1 MRKVRAFFW
10 LVLWLLPP
18 AQGYAAQ
25 TQARLVL
32 AAEAARPGETILAAV
47 QLRMPPHWHT
57 YWKNAG
63 DVGMPTTIE
72 WTLPKGVSA
81 GEILWP
87 VPEKHSSGDQTQ
99 YIYNNE
105 VFLLVPLSLAADAPN
120 GPAELKAKVAWLECE
135 EMGLCV
141 PGKSELAASL
151 AIGAASKPSKEA
163 AAIEAWQKRLPQR
176 RKDIDARAIWEQ
188 PASGDSRALVI
199 EWTKFTQADKA
210 DFFPGPSED
219 FLVKPAAEQLPAD
232 SGKIR
237 LRKVVEKLSGDWP
250 KEIAGLLVE
259 GPDKSPSACEVTLPI
274 GGAGRTVAAVSG
286 KKLWGMLGLAFV
298 GGLIL
303 NIMPCV
309 LPVIALKILGFVNQ
323 AQESPGKVRK
333 LGLIYTVGVLVSF
346 GVLAGIVIGLQQAG
360 RAASWGMQFQNPAFL
375 IAMTILVALVAMNLF
390 GLFEI
395 NLGGGAMGAAGEL
408 ASKGGAVG
416 AFFNGV
422 LATALATPC
431 TAPFLAVALGFAFAQ
446 PPAIIMLIF
455 LLAGLGLAAPYLILS
470 FQPGWLRF
478 LPKPGAWMERFKVL
492 MGFPMLATAVWL
504 FTLTSAHLG
513 KSGTLWFGFFLVALA
528 VASWIWGEFVQRG
541 TQRQPLA
548 VATSILL
555 VIGFGAYVL
564 TRAPD
569 QIQWQPWSAAAV
581 EKARVEGRP
590 VFVDFTADWC
600 VTCQANKRT
609 SIEIPAV
616 RAKLKEVN
624 AVALLADYTRYD
636 DAITAELKRYERA
649 GVPLV
654 LVYPKDPAAA
664 PVVLPTVLTPSMVL
678 EALDRAANEGN
689 RQDDRPKEVQ
699 ESASKT
705 K

>member
-1 MRKVRAFFW
+1 MQKVPAFFW
-10 LVLWLLPP
+10 LSLGVLFSLPI
-18 AQGYAAQ
+18 YAAQ
-25 TQARLVL
+25 TEARLTL
-32 AAEAARPGETILAAV
+32 AAEAARPGETIMAAV
-47 QLRMPPHWHT
+47 ELRMEPHWHT

-63 DVGMPTTIE
+63 DVGIPTTIE
-72 WTLPKGVSA
+72 WTLPKGVTA

-87 VPEKHSSGDQTQ
+87 IPEKYSAGDQTQ
-99 YIYNNE
+99 YIYNHQ
-105 VFLLVPLSLAADAPN
+105 VFLLIPLSLAADSPN
-120 GPAELKAKVAWLECE
+120 GQVELKAKVAWLECE

-141 PGKSELAASL
+141 PGKANIAATL
-151 AIGAASKPSKEA
+151 TIGPASQPSKEA

-176 RKDIDARAIWEQ
+176 RKDFDARASWEQ
-188 PASGDSRALVI
+188 PAAGDSRALVI
-199 EWTKFTQADKA
+199 EWTQLTQAEKA

-219 FLVKPAAEQLPAD
+219 FLVKPSTEQLKAE
-232 SGKIR
+232 SRKAR
-237 LRKVVEKLSGDWP
+237 LRVVVEKLSGDWP
-250 KEIAGLLVE
+250 KEISGLLVE
-259 GPDKSPSACEVTLPI
+259 GRDKSASATEVTLPI
-274 GGAGRTVAAVSG
+274 AGANRIVAAVTG
-286 KKLWGMLGLAFV
+286 KKLWGMLGLAFL

-309 LPVIALKILGFVNQ
+309 LPVIALKILGFVHQ
-323 AQESPGKVRK
+323 AQESPGQVRK
-333 LGLIYTVGVLVSF
+333 LGLIYTVGVLFSF
-346 GVLAGIVIGLQQAG
+346 AVLAGVVIGLQQAG

-375 IAMTILVALVAMNLF
+375 VAMTILVALVAMNLF

-395 NLGGGAMGAAGEL
+395 NLGGSAMGAAGEL
-408 ASKGGAVG
+408 AARSGAVG

-446 PPAIIMLIF
+446 PSTIILLIF
-455 LLAGLGLAAPYLILS
+455 LLAGFGLAAPYLILS
-470 FQPGWLRF
+470 FQPKWLRF
-478 LPKPGAWMERFKVL
+478 LPKPGAWMEKFKVL

-504 FTLTSAHLG
+504 FTLTSAHFG

-528 VASWIWGEFVQRG
+528 VAAWVWGEFVQRG
-541 TQRQPLA
+541 TQRRPLA
-548 VATSILL
+548 MAISVVL

-564 TRAPD
+564 KRAPD
-569 QIQWQPWSAAAV
+569 QIQWQPWSLAAV
-581 EKARVEGRP
+581 EKARAEGHP

-616 RAKLKEVN
+616 RAKLKELN

-654 LVYPKDPAAA
+654 LVYPKNPASA
-664 PVVLPTVLTPSMVL
+664 PAVLPTVLTPSIVL
-678 EALDRAANEGN
+678 QALDRAANEGK
-689 RQDDRPKEVQ
+689 RESDRPKEVQ
-699 ESASKT
+699 KNALKT